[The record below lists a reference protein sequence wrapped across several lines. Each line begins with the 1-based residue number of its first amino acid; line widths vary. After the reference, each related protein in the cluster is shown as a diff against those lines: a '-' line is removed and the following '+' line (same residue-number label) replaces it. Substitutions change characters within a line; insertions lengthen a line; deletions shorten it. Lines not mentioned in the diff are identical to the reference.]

1 MAESLIRGRY
11 LLQKTD
17 PPDTI
22 RLLEE
27 GTLFQRDGLIL
38 EVGPYSELKRRHP
51 AAPEIGSTRHLVMPG
66 MVDAHH
72 HGGLSNWLLGCADS
86 SLELWFSEMW
96 ARRDLDPFLDTLWGC
111 LQLMRSGVTT
121 VMHNY
126 VRWIPPAGD
135 ALAADAEKILRAY
148 AEAGVRVA
156 FSVAMKERHRV
167 VYGEESVARGPTGV
181 PARLG

>member
-51 AAPEIGSTRHLVMPG
+51 AAPEIGSTRHLVIPSG
-66 MVDAHH
+66 DDCLGRVTPDVTAKSVRPFE
-72 HGGLSNWLLGCADS
+72 HGGVGRLRREILPRCAS
-86 SLELWFSEMW
+86 ML
-96 ARRDLDPFLDTLWGC
+96 
-111 LQLMRSGVTT
+111 
-121 VMHNY
+121 
-126 VRWIPPAGD
+126 PPD
-135 ALAADAEKILRAY
+135 
-148 AEAGVRVA
+148 
-156 FSVAMKERHRV
+156 
-167 VYGEESVARGPTGV
+167 VAR
-181 PARLG
+181 AWR